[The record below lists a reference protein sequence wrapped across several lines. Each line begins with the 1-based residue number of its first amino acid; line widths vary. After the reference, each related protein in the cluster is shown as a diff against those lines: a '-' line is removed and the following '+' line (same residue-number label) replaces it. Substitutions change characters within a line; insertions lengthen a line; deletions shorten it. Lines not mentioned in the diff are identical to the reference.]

1 MTEFLTAHL
10 YLLFWLLAG
19 LCLLW
24 LYMHLKRRIL
34 SLLLGS
40 LTGLA
45 SLVLLHLFGGAVG
58 FVPPLN
64 LTNLLVSGLLGVPGT
79 LLLTAAHFFTG
90 G

>member
-45 SLVLLHLFGGAVG
+45 SLVLLHLFGGSIAPTLSMVNI
-58 FVPPLN
+58 L
-64 LTNLLVSGLLGVPGT
+64 LTVLLGVPGT
-79 LLLTAAHFFTG
+79 LLSVLAEIVL
-90 G
+90 